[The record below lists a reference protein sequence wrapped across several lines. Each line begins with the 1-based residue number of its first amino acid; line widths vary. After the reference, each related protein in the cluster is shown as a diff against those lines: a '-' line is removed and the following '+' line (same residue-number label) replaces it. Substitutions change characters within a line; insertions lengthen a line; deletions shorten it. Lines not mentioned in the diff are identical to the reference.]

1 MIRNRTP
8 LSVLALCSTLALAA
22 CASPS
27 TPGPDAPAL
36 GRAIPSAAPSPTE
49 PTLYDDIGGEAG
61 VASLVERFIR
71 EIATDDR
78 VRGHYR
84 DSDMG
89 RFYRMMQQQM
99 CESTGGGCT
108 YEGDDM
114 RRTHAGMDIT
124 PTEFNAIVEAL
135 MRAMD
140 AEGLPVGVQNRL
152 LALYAPM
159 REDIIDR

>member
-1 MIRNRTP
+1 MNRTSSRP
-8 LSVLALCSTLALAA
+8 LLLPAAALSLAA
-22 CASPS
+22 LGACA
-27 TPGPDAPAL
+27 APASVPVEAR
-36 GRAIPSAAPSPTE
+36 GSDA
-49 PTLYDDIGGEAG
+49 PTLYAELGGEAG
-61 VASLVERFIR
+61 VAALTERFIR
-71 EIATDDR
+71 EIATDER

-89 RFYRMMQQQM
+89 RFYRMMQLQM
-99 CESTGGGCT
+99 CERTGGGCT
-108 YEGDDM
+108 YTGDDM
-114 RRTHAGMDIT
+114 RRTHAGMNID

-140 AEGLPVGVQNRL
+140 ARGLPMATQNAL